1 MQQQQ
6 LRLKCQDLLTKQRR
20 GPCTY
25 KEGLKFLELTQ
36 LLVAIPTILSVD
48 ACKVHRPH
56 GAYADRGSSG
66 LLRRPGGSRGR
77 GAAGGRIEPPRSG
90 TGYTSPPLN
99 EESICPRIAVGFRS
113 PKGTT
118 VRTTA
123 ECLEGHLLHRVLAA
137 SLYSLSGAPLPLAHI
152 WRVAA
157 LRAALRLSNA

>member
-56 GAYADRGSSG
+56 GADADRGSSG
-66 LLRRPGGSRGR
+66 LPGDPGR
-77 GAAGGRIEPPRSG
+77 GEGGEQAGPNR
-90 TGYTSPPLN
+90 
-99 EESICPRIAVGFRS
+99 AS
-113 PKGTT
+113 PK
-118 VRTTA
+118 RQR
-123 ECLEGHLLHRVLAA
+123 LHIPP
-137 SLYSLSGAPLPLAHI
+137 SK
-152 WRVAA
+152 
-157 LRAALRLSNA
+157 

>member
-56 GAYADRGSSG
+56 GAYADRGTSG
-66 LLRRPGGSRGR
+66 LPGDPVEAR
-77 GAAGGRIEPPRSG
+77 AGGRIEPPRSG
-90 TGYTSPPLN
+90 SGYTSPPLN

-118 VRTTA
+118 LRTTA

>member
-56 GAYADRGSSG
+56 GADADRGSSG
-66 LLRRPGGSRGR
+66 LPATRRGEGGELAPNR
-77 GAAGGRIEPPRSG
+77 A
-90 TGYTSPPLN
+90 
-99 EESICPRIAVGFRS
+99 S
-113 PKGTT
+113 PK
-118 VRTTA
+118 RQR
-123 ECLEGHLLHRVLAA
+123 LHIPP
-137 SLYSLSGAPLPLAHI
+137 SK
-152 WRVAA
+152 
-157 LRAALRLSNA
+157 

>member
-56 GAYADRGSSG
+56 GAYADRGSCG
-66 LLRRPGGSRGR
+66 QHRRPGGEAR
-77 GAAGGRIEPPRSG
+77 AGWPNR
-90 TGYTSPPLN
+90 
-99 EESICPRIAVGFRS
+99 AS
-113 PKGTT
+113 PK
-118 VRTTA
+118 RQR
-123 ECLEGHLLHRVLAA
+123 LHIPP
-137 SLYSLSGAPLPLAHI
+137 SK
-152 WRVAA
+152 
-157 LRAALRLSNA
+157 